1 MTSTSN
7 LNKEALDNKNR
18 TIMFIH
24 GLWMTPLCWEHFIE
38 RFEDLGYNVTAPAWP
53 GHEGEIEEVRKNA
66 PEKIADLGLK
76 EVIQKYENILKNMD
90 EPPIII
96 GHSFGGLV
104 TQVLI
109 DKGYGTAG
117 VGLDAAAPKGVHKL
131 TFAELK
137 SAFPV
142 LSRPGNRHKAVGL
155 TFEQFHYGF
164 ANNMSKADAKMVYE
178 RYAIPDTGKLIF
190 ESLFDDFNRHSPTTI
205 NYKNNNRKPLLLI
218 AGEYDHTVPAAVT
231 KSNYNKYNDST
242 SITDFHEFKD
252 RTHLIMLE
260 KGWEEV
266 VDYIDKWITNT
277 LK

>member
-1 MTSTSN
+1 MEYESYISEN
-7 LNKEALDNKNR
+7 ENNK
-18 TIMFIH
+18 TIMLIH
-24 GLWMTPLCWEHFIE
+24 GLWMTPLSWEYFKE
-38 RFEDLGYNVTAPAWP
+38 RFEQLGYNVITPGWP
-53 GHEGEIEEVRKNA
+53 GHEGDVEEVRRNA
-66 PEKIADLGLK
+66 PEKIADLGL
-76 EVIQKYENILKNMD
+76 EDVIEHYENILMNLD
-90 EPPIII
+90 EQPVII

-109 DKGYGTAG
+109 DKGYGVAG

-164 ANNMSKADAKMVYE
+164 ANNMSEKDAKRVYDK
-178 RYAIPDTGKLIF
+178 YAIPDTGRAVF
-190 ESLFDDFNRHSPTTI
+190 ESVFDDFSRDAPTNV
-205 NYKNNNRKPLLLI
+205 NYKNNERSPLLLI
-218 AGEYDHTVPAAVT
+218 AGEDDHTVPAAVT
-231 KSNYNKYNDST
+231 KSNYDKYKDSDAL
-242 SITDFHEFKD
+242 TDFHEFKG

-260 KGWEEV
+260 PNWEEV
-266 VDYIDKWITNT
+266 VDYIDHWIKNT